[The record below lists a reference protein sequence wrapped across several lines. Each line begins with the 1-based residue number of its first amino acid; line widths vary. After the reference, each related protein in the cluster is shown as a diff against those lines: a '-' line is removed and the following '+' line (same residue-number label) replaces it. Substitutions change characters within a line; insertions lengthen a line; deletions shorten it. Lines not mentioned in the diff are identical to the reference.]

1 MIKHKQVVILQID
14 GLSYVD
20 ALEAIKKGHM
30 PFLKKLLRGGE
41 YEILRYRSGVPS
53 TTPYVQAG
61 ILYGDN
67 SEIPS
72 FRWWDRQK
80 GKTIQLMGER
90 TFYDV
95 RSNYFKKGHKPLLK
109 TGVAIASLFAGG
121 SKSAF
126 AVSYVDKGNS
136 QLTNSLSKKLFLHLL
151 LNPLYTFRWHW
162 HTIRKTAKI
171 SFEMVKTLV
180 KRRYADWIHFPL
192 YVLDQLFLFFPTSIA
207 IKRAVGAGSP
217 ITYAGFYAYDNVAH
231 IFGQKSAHGNGILKD
246 IDNTV
251 RGIAKEFKNRERTEL
266 IILSD
271 HGETSFA
278 YIANKTGKTLSEHL
292 SVFLPDYKIDEYPG
306 KSINPSGEKKGT
318 IALTF
323 SGGLAHF
330 YDTQSMK
337 KLTHKEITNKFPNLL
352 ENIVQIP
359 SIAGIIVKDGNDH
372 LFISKN
378 LTIILNRKL
387 TKKAKKFL
395 DKFDKADIIAKQL
408 IKLNSFDNAGD
419 IILIGQHMGDSQISF
434 EPPVCGHG
442 SIGGNQGHPFI
453 FLKKSL
459 GLDSEKITDAK
470 HLHPFFHSLIAS

>member
-20 ALEAIKKGHM
+20 ALEAIKNGHM
-30 PFLKKLLRGGE
+30 PFLKKLLKGGE
-41 YEILRYRSGVPS
+41 YEILKYRSGIPS

-72 FRWWDRQK
+72 FRWWDRK
-80 GKTIQLMGER
+80 RKKTIQLMGER

-95 RSNYFKKGHKPLLK
+95 RHNYFKKGSKPLLK

-151 LNPLYTFRWHW
+151 LNPMYTLKWHW
-162 HTIRKTAKI
+162 HTLGKSIKI
-171 SFEMVKTLV
+171 GFQMIKTLI

-192 YVLDQLFLFFPTSIA
+192 YMLDQLFLYFPTLIA
-207 IKRAVGAGSP
+207 IKKAIGAGSP

-231 IFGQKSAHGNGILKD
+231 IFGQKSSHGNGILKD

-251 RGIAKEFKNRERTEL
+251 RNVAKEFKNRDKAEL

-271 HGETSFA
+271 HGETSFR
-278 YIANKTGKTLSEHL
+278 YIAKKTGKTLSEHL
-292 SVFLPDYKIDEYPG
+292 AEFIPEYRIDEYPG
-306 KSINPSGEKKGT
+306 KTIIPKAKSRGT

-330 YDTQSMK
+330 YDKSCKKRLMQS
-337 KLTHKEITNKFPNLL
+337 EIQTKFPGLL
-352 ENIVQIP
+352 EKIVKINA
-359 SIAGIIVKDGNDH
+359 IAGIMVKDGLDD
-372 LFISKN
+372 LFITADQTITLNKKLGKN
-378 LTIILNRKL
+378 E
-387 TKKAKKFL
+387 KKFL
-395 DKFDKADIIAKQL
+395 EKFDKASIIAKQL

-419 IILIGQHMGDSQISF
+419 IILIGQHIKDYQISF

-442 SIGGNQGHPFI
+442 SIGGNQAHPFI

-459 GLDSEKITDAK
+459 GLDAEKITDAK
-470 HLHPFFHSLIAS
+470 HLHPFFHSLIS